1 MEADDLEIAGMH
13 LHDHAGLLGD
23 SVLIITETGFIGS
36 ADFDRPDAAFFHDIG
51 NAEALADLHSV
62 GPRELLPRRP

>member
-36 ADFDRPDAAFFHDIG
+36 ADFDQLDACLLYTSSTSTTSLPLLMPTVFFATI
-51 NAEALADLHSV
+51 S
-62 GPRELLPRRP
+62 P